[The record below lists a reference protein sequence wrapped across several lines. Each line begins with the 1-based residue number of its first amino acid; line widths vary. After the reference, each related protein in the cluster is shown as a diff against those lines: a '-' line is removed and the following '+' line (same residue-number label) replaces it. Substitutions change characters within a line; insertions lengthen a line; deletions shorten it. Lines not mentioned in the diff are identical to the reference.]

1 MKIVSGFI
9 FLFLSYTVGFAQ
21 QMVTSKVYSGQKPGV
36 LFEGE
41 MAPLQNTRF
50 ELLSIPSGQSYDVGG
65 TDRECLLLIRGGT
78 GKFSSGDLIGEL
90 TPGSIALVQTGMG
103 FSLKNSGSKSLDFY
117 LFSYK
122 AKMKNPAPDTART
135 LVRTWENITFS
146 PHDKGGIR
154 RFFDQATSETSR
166 FEMHVTT
173 LNGGLRSHDPHTH
186 KAEEIVLMIEG
197 DTEMQIGDRFFKGT
211 AGDVYF
217 LGSNISHAIRNTGEQ
232 PCMYFAFQWQ

>member
-1 MKIVSGFI
+1 MKIVTGFL
-9 FLFLSYTVGFAQ
+9 FLFLSFTGGFAQ
-21 QMVTSKVYSGQKPGV
+21 QMVMSTLYSGQKPGL

-41 MAPLQNTRF
+41 MAPLKDTRF
-50 ELLSIPSGQSYDVGG
+50 ELLSIPSGQSYDVEG
-65 TDRECLLLIRGGT
+65 TDGEYLLLIRGGA
-78 GKFSSGDLIGEL
+78 GEFSSDALTGEL
-90 TPGSIALVQTGMG
+90 TPGSIALVQTGVG
-103 FSLKNSGSKSLDFY
+103 FSLKNGGSKTLEFY

-122 AKMKNPAPDTART
+122 AKMKKPEPDMSRS
-135 LVRTWENITFS
+135 LVRTWENITFI

-154 RFFDQATSETSR
+154 RYFDQATSETSR

-217 LGSNISHAIRNTGEQ
+217 LGSNIPHAIRNTGDK

>member
-1 MKIVSGFI
+1 MKIVSVFI
-9 FLFLSYTVGFAQ
+9 FLFLPFTVGFAQ
-21 QMVTSKVYSGQKPGV
+21 QMVRSTVYSGQKPGV

-41 MAPLQNTRF
+41 MAPLKNTRF
-50 ELLSIPSGQSYDVGG
+50 ELLSIPSGQSYEVDG
-65 TDRECLLLIRGGT
+65 TDRECLLLLR
-78 GKFSSGDLIGEL
+78 SGVSEFNSGALAGEL
-90 TPGSIALVQTGMG
+90 SPGSIALVQTGMG
-103 FSLKNSGSKSLDFY
+103 FSLKNSGSKSLEFY

-122 AKMKNPAPDTART
+122 AKIKNPAPDSARS

-154 RFFDQATSETSR
+154 RYFDQATSETSR

-173 LNGGLRSHDPHTH
+173 LMGGLRSHDPHTH

-197 DTEMQIGDRFFKGT
+197 DTEMQIGDRFYNGT

-217 LGSNISHAIRNTGEQ
+217 LGSNIPHAIRNTGDK